1 MAKRKKP
8 KQLRPDPS
16 LYRGRAPKRR
26 DTLNAR
32 THAAQRAAERFGTE
46 LTKGDMAQLVRLV
59 QRRDGRRLEK
69 QQQNRELWLITYQ
82 NQLIPVVY
90 DTRGKTIVSVLPAD
104 HKSVVAHIGQADPA
118 AGTQREPWLAALGD
132 VAREL
137 GIDRKPAHDEPIIRE
152 GEVARHDPTGIE
164 GPVLEASMETR
175 LLTIR
180 VGETGTLRD
189 RIPCF
194 SGRAVDRT

>member
-16 LYRGRAPKRR
+16 LYRGRPSKRR

-32 THAAQRAAERFGTE
+32 AHAVQRAAERFGTE
-46 LTKGDMAQLVRLV
+46 LTKADMAQLVGKV

-69 QQQNRELWLITYQ
+69 QQQNRELWLVTYRSQ
-82 NQLIPVVY
+82 SIPVVY

-118 AGTQREPWLAALGD
+118 AGGQRDPWLSALGG

-137 GIDRKPAHDEPIIRE
+137 GIDRKSAKDEPVIRE
-152 GEVARHDPTGIE
+152 GAVARHEPSGIE
-164 GPVLEASMETR
+164 GEVLDASMETR
-175 LLTIR
+175 TITIR

-194 SGRAVDRT
+194 SGPAVDRT